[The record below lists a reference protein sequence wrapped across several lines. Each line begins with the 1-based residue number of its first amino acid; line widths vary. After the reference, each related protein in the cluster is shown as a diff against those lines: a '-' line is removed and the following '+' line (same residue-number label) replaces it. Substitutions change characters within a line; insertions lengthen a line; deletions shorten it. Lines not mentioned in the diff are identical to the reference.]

1 MFFDLLAFALLGQAA
16 TPQDDFVAKGRA
28 ACAAPAGAHP
38 GVPGITVEA
47 VAARSG
53 DLPYLHI
60 TDRES
65 GGSMNAYYDPGA
77 ERAAWARASCLGAQ
91 IRLLHAETGGVW
103 RNARWSS
110 VVFTPRA
117 DYIPPRSASEERWRI
132 ATAPD
137 GALTP
142 AGQHMTVVVMPH
154 EQVHGFQQ
162 RVGAQ
167 TPRWFHEGH
176 AVWISRKVIAVLT
189 PAEGRADA
197 FKGARALEASTEPV
211 ALARWGGMQ
220 VKPEAI
226 LRQVS
231 AEEREKIKADPHYT
245 PAGPFSFGPGDMV
258 SDESNTPA
266 RYEAAWRVFAS
277 LEAAHGAARVESW
290 AIDLT
295 AKDGSVTGA
304 RVQETAAA
312 AFGEDLGKRLQ

>member
-1 MFFDLLAFALLGQAA
+1 MFFDLLGFALFGQPAA
-16 TPQDDFVAKGRA
+16 PSAGFNAAARA
-28 ACAAPAGAHP
+28 ACAAPVGARP
-38 GVPGITVEA
+38 RLPGITIEA
-47 VAARSG
+47 VAAGGG
-53 DLPYLHI
+53 DLPHLRI
-60 TDRES
+60 TDRDS
-65 GGSMNAYYDPGA
+65 GGSMNAYYDPSA
-77 ERAAWARASCLGAQ
+77 ERAAWARAACLGAQ

-103 RNARWSS
+103 RNGRWFS

-117 DYIPPRSASEERWRI
+117 DYIPPRSVSEKRWSI

-137 GALTP
+137 GMLTT

-162 RVGAQ
+162 RTGAQ

-176 AVWISRKVIAVLT
+176 AEWISRKVVAILA
-189 PAEGRADA
+189 PAAGQADA
-197 FKGARALEASTEPV
+197 LEGARALRDSTGPV
-211 ALARWGGMQ
+211 ALAGWGGMQ

-245 PAGPFSFGPGDMV
+245 PAGPFSFGPGDMI

-277 LEAAHGAARVESW
+277 LEAAHGAARVEAW

-295 AKDGSVTGA
+295 AAGGSVTGA

-312 AFGEDLGKRLQ
+312 AFGEDLSNRLR

>member
-1 MFFDLLAFALLGQAA
+1 MFFDLLGFVLIGQPTAPSASFNAA
-16 TPQDDFVAKGRA
+16 ARA
-28 ACAAPAGAHP
+28 ACAAPVGARP
-38 GVPGITVEA
+38 RLPGIAIEA
-47 VAARSG
+47 VAARDG
-53 DLPYLHI
+53 DLPYLRI
-60 TDRES
+60 TDRDS
-65 GGSMNAYYDPGA
+65 GGSMNAYYDPSA
-77 ERAAWARASCLGAQ
+77 ERAAWARAACLGAQ
-91 IRLLHAETGGVW
+91 VRLLHAETGGVW
-103 RNARWSS
+103 RNGHWFS

-117 DYIPPRSASEERWRI
+117 DYIPPRSVSEKRWSI

-137 GALTP
+137 GTLTS

-162 RVGAQ
+162 RMGAQ

-176 AVWISRKVIAVLT
+176 AEWISRKVVAILA
-189 PAEGRADA
+189 PADGRADA
-197 FKGARALEASTEPV
+197 LKGAQALRDSTGPV
-211 ALARWGGMQ
+211 ALASWGGMQ

-245 PAGPFSFGPGDMV
+245 PAGPFSFGPGDMI

-277 LEAAHGAARVESW
+277 LEAAYGAARVEAW

-295 AKDGSVTGA
+295 AAGGSITGA

-312 AFGEDLGKRLQ
+312 AFGEDLSKRLR

>member
-1 MFFDLLAFALLGQAA
+1 MFFHLLGLTLLGQPA
-16 TPQDDFVAKGRA
+16 TPSDGFAAKARA
-28 ACAAPAGAHP
+28 ACAAPAGARP
-38 GVPGITVEA
+38 RLPGIRIEA

-53 DLPYLHI
+53 DMPYLRI

-65 GGSMNAYYDPGA
+65 GGSMNAYYDPSA
-77 ERAAWARASCLGAQ
+77 ESAAWARAACLGAQ
-91 IRLLHAETGGVW
+91 LRLLDAETGGVW
-103 RNARWSS
+103 RNAHWFS
-110 VVFTPRA
+110 VVFTPHA
-117 DYIPPRSASEERWRI
+117 DYVPQRSASEKRWSI
-132 ATAPD
+132 ATTPD
-137 GALTP
+137 GTLTP

-162 RVGAQ
+162 RMGAQ

-176 AVWISRKVIAVLT
+176 AEWISRKVVAILA

-197 FKGARALEASTEPV
+197 LKGARALQNSTEPV

-245 PAGPFSFGPGDMV
+245 PAGPFSFGPGDMI

-266 RYEAAWRVFAS
+266 HYEAAWRVFAS
-277 LEAAHGAARVESW
+277 LEAAHGAARVEAW
-290 AIDLT
+290 ATDLT
-295 AKDGSVTGA
+295 AAGGSITSA

-312 AFGEDLGKRLQ
+312 AFGEDLSNRLQ